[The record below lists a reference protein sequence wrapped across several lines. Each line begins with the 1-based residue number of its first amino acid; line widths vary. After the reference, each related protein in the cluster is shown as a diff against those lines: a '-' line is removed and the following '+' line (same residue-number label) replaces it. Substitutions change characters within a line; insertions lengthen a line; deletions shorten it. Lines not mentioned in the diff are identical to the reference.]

1 MKYLVPEDLA
11 DTRLDQF
18 LSVVSEVSRS
28 KAVELIALGQVL
40 VNQKIQDKSY
50 RVQENDEIIA
60 ELELPKTE
68 LLEVPPVA
76 PLKIIYQDM
85 DLVIVD
91 KPKDIAVHASV
102 GWSGATVVAGLK
114 ALGIMPATSGASER
128 QGIVQRLD
136 VGTTGVMVVALS
148 EMAYSRLK
156 DQFRSREV
164 KKIYHALVQ
173 GHPDPSEGTIDAAI
187 DRMYGQ
193 SHKFAVKA
201 GGKPSITHY
210 KIIDSWAHASLLEV
224 SLETGRTHQIRVHMQ
239 AIKHPCVGDSLY
251 GADPTLSK
259 RLGLDRQW
267 LHAVELSFTHPIT
280 QAPMTFTSPYPA
292 DLVIALDKL
301 KAAY

>member
-11 DTRLDQF
+11 GTRLDQF

-40 VNQKIQDKSY
+40 VNQKVQDKSY

-68 LLEVPPVA
+68 LLEVPPVE

>member
-11 DTRLDQF
+11 GTRLDQF

-40 VNQKIQDKSY
+40 VNQKVQDKSY

-68 LLEVPPVA
+68 LLEVPPA
-76 PLKIIYQDM
+76 EPLKIIYQDM

>member
-1 MKYLVPEDLA
+1 MKYCVSEELKG
-11 DTRLDQF
+11 TRLDQF
-18 LSVVSEVSRS
+18 LSVISEVSRS

-40 VNQKIQDKSY
+40 VNGKLQDKSY
-50 RVQENDEIIA
+50 RVQENDEITA

-68 LLEVPPVA
+68 MLEVAPER

-91 KPKDIAVHASV
+91 KPKDIAVHASI

-148 EMAYSRLK
+148 ELAYSRLK
-156 DQFRSREV
+156 DQFRSRDV
-164 KKIYHALVQ
+164 RKIYHALVQ

-201 GGKPSITHY
+201 AGKPSITHY

-239 AIKHPCVGDSLY
+239 AIKHPCVGDTLY

-259 RLGLDRQW
+259 KLGLDRQW
-267 LHAVELSFTHPIT
+267 LHAVELSFLHPISGD
-280 QAPMTFTSPYPA
+280 ALTFSSPYPP
-292 DLVIALDKL
+292 DLVIAIDKL